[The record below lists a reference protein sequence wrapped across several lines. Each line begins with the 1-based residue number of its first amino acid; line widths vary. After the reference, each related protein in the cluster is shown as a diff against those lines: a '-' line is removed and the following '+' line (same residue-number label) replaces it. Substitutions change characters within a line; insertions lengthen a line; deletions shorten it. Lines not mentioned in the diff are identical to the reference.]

1 MKTIVYGR
9 ERTVKKL
16 TGLLENEGIEVKI
29 KPEGNYDI
37 ADWQAENDFDLAIV
51 DSCTETAESA
61 CQNIRETGNMPVA
74 LLIDPK
80 NTDWNKLIRLDA
92 DCYIPETKENT
103 ELAARLR
110 AVLRRYSYRDRTG
123 SRAVSVN

>member
-9 ERTVKKL
+9 DRIVEKL
-16 TGLLENEGIEVKI
+16 TGLLENEGIEVKV
-29 KPEGNYDI
+29 KPEGHYDI
-37 ADWQAENDFDLAIV
+37 TDWQAESDFDLAIV
-51 DSCTETAESA
+51 DSSSETAESA
-61 CQNIRETGNMPVA
+61 CLNIREAGDIPVA

-92 DCYIPETKENT
+92 DCYIPETRENT

-110 AVLRRYSYRDRTG
+110 AVLRRYSY
-123 SRAVSVN
+123 AVALN